1 MNCEIGLDKK
11 SECSTFEQEDIGKSD
26 PVRKKHSMSLDIQE
40 FAFKLRLKE
49 PLGLPLCKG
58 KYFRFQVALVNVS
71 GIDYLIKEKVTLGVR
86 LYTGLK
92 PHREITMSLNGA
104 EIIKGNKNAE
114 VYFDEKFQLYLADF
128 KIQINEV
135 SSHFSGIN
143 LFVQANDSDF
153 IEKTGLAIKPLLV
166 KDISIKSKEK
176 TCRKIR
182 DASN

>member
-1 MNCEIGLDKK
+1 MNCEIGHGSKP
-11 SECSTFEQEDIGKSD
+11 ECSSFGQGDIGNLG
-26 PVRKKHSMSLDIQE
+26 PVRKIHSMSLDIQE
-40 FAFKLRLKE
+40 YAFKLRLKE

-58 KYFRFQVALVNVS
+58 KYFRFQVVLANVS
-71 GIDYLIKEKVTLGVR
+71 GIDYLIREKVTLGVR

-92 PHREITMSLNGA
+92 PHREITMSLRGA

-114 VYFDEKFQLYLADF
+114 IYFDEKLHLYLADF

-176 TCRKIR
+176 ICRKIR